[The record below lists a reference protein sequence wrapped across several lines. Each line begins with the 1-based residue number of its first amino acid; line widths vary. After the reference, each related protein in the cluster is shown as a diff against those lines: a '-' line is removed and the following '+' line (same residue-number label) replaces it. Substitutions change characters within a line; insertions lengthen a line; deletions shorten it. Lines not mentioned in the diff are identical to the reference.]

1 MENRIEKFIETLK
14 NRHSDYTL
22 SNKRILKNE
31 EFIDFIEKCLYYHPS
46 AFNVQSTRVVLL
58 LNKHVAKIWSHV
70 INQLPKDFPKLLL
83 DELAACKNGYATM
96 LFYDDEQVTKQA
108 SEQYHMSLANFE
120 SWAIQSMAML
130 QINMWNGL
138 TYLGYGVNIQHFNK
152 ELDEFARNEFK
163 IPKTWKLLAQMNVGS
178 ISGSTKPRTHLPTSK
193 LLFIHK

>member
-1 MENRIEKFIETLK
+1 
-14 NRHSDYTL
+14 
-22 SNKRILKNE
+22 
-31 EFIDFIEKCLYYHPS
+31 
-46 AFNVQSTRVVLL
+46 
-58 LNKHVAKIWSHV
+58 
-70 INQLPKDFPKLLL
+70 
-83 DELAACKNGYATM
+83 M